1 VNFFSKLVN
10 TWQSYK
16 QERDCLQH
24 FLRLLAV
31 YWPGVLSV
39 WDNVIQQPMPHY
51 LLAAMQP
58 LSPCRPITGH
68 RGRRHLA
75 TSLFRYRLLL
85 LLLPHWLKKTDYIT
99 VQQYYKLS
107 VTDQSESGVLSQQQA
122 AWYHLHT
129 TWPLTAFSHQSH
141 THTYQQVNTFSKTSI
156 VLQWF
161 DTVGWTSGRTPG
173 L

>member
-1 VNFFSKLVN
+1 MSAKQAIHDKLQGSVATYLWCGGAVYKQINKSLLLSLWIFFSKLVN

-16 QERDCLQH
+16 QESDCLQH

-31 YWPGVLSV
+31 YWPGVQSV
-39 WDNVIQQPMPHY
+39 WDNMIQQPMPHY

-85 LLLPHWLKKTDYIT
+85 LLLPHC
-99 VQQYYKLS
+99 
-107 VTDQSESGVLSQQQA
+107 
-122 AWYHLHT
+122 
-129 TWPLTAFSHQSH
+129 
-141 THTYQQVNTFSKTSI
+141 
-156 VLQWF
+156 LQCF
-161 DTVGWTSGRTPG
+161 DAVGWAAGRASG